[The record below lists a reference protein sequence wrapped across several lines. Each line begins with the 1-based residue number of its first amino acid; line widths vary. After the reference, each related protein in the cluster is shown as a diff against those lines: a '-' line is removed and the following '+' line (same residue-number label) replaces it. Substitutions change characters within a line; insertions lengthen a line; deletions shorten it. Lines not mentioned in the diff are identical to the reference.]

1 MGSECLV
8 SPFAFEPTAD
18 QTSQLSAVPSS
29 AGTALLKCP
38 GMPSTGGSGVMMV
51 NGGRLNTV
59 ASANLQVQ
67 STSATS
73 SNLCVFAF
81 RMFGGVDR
89 QEQSGKF
96 FLGGAQRLCSEY
108 LQ

>member
-1 MGSECLV
+1 
-8 SPFAFEPTAD
+8 
-18 QTSQLSAVPSS
+18 
-29 AGTALLKCP
+29 
-38 GMPSTGGSGVMMV
+38 MMV

-59 ASANLQVQ
+59 ASANLQVL
-67 STSATS
+67 STSTTS

-89 QEQSGKF
+89 QEQSGKKI
-96 FLGGAQRLCSEY
+96 FLGPPRLCSEY